1 MQRTD
6 AMARNFTDDDRDKN
20 VVTSEGNRIGTI
32 NDVNDDRATV
42 KRDKD
47 KSLTDKVKDM
57 LGWDDDDSNEI
68 RNEHVDTVN
77 DNEVRLRD
85 RR

>member
-1 MQRTD
+1 
-6 AMARNFTDDDRDKN
+6 MARNFTDDDRDKN

>member
-1 MQRTD
+1 
-6 AMARNFTDDDRDKN
+6 MARNFTDDDRDKN

-32 NDVNDDRATV
+32 DDVNDDRATV
-42 KRDKD
+42 KRDRD

-77 DNEVRLRD
+77 DDEVRLRD

>member
-1 MQRTD
+1 
-6 AMARNFTDDDRDKN
+6 MARNFTDDDRDKD

>member
-1 MQRTD
+1 
-6 AMARNFTDDDRDKN
+6 MARNFTDDDRDKN
-20 VVTSEGNRIGTI
+20 VVTSEGSRIGTI
-32 NDVNDDRATV
+32 DDVNDDRATV

-57 LGWDDDDSNEI
+57 LGWGDDDDSNEL
-68 RNEHVDTVN
+68 RHEHVDTVN

-85 RR
+85 KR